1 MPHSRKPQV
10 TIQKGLQ
17 KKSADISFLAEV
29 CSAAD
34 TESGGRMTSITQ
46 KLMKRSREFAFHQ
59 YWSRSLPKVSKL
71 ELPVIFS
78 KPKRKVGCGSA
89 VSLLFVCFY
98 LNLGGFALQVGLG
111 VSILSLGPQIF
122 LLAAVMLCESS
133 SYDRHVGYVL
143 LCLRDLRSGCCL

>member
-1 MPHSRKPQV
+1 M

-17 KKSADISFLAEV
+17 KKNADISFLAEV

-34 TESGGRMTSITQ
+34 TESGGMMTSITQ

-78 KPKRKVGCGSA
+78 KQKRKVGLRKCSVSA
-89 VSLLFVCFY
+89 VCLFVFIS
-98 LNLGGFALQVGLG
+98 LGGFALQVGLG
-111 VSILSLGPQIF
+111 VRILSLGPQIF